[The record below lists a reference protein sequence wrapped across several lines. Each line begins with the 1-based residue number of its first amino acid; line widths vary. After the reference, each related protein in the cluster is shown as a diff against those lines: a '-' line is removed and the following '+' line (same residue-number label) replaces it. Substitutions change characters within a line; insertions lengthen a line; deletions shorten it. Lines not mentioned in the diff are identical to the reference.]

1 VNHRECEDCGKC
13 RATPN
18 EEWCIDCDYYSCER
32 GPDCRDKIYKVIK
45 NGHAWDYSNHLVDV
59 LRWRDKI
66 LREEPD
72 AETHIEETTQEEWD
86 AWRIGF

>member
-1 VNHRECEDCGKC
+1 
-13 RATPN
+13 
-18 EEWCIDCDYYSCER
+18 
-32 GPDCRDKIYKVIK
+32 
-45 NGHAWDYSNHLVDV
+45 VDV

>member
-1 VNHRECEDCGKC
+1 V
-13 RATPN
+13 T
-18 EEWCIDCDYYSCER
+18 
-32 GPDCRDKIYKVIK
+32 IYKLIK

-72 AETHIEETTQEEWD
+72 AETRIEETTQEEWD